1 MQSTAIQIYSTIKP
15 PIFTVGGFAFIK
27 YSADL
32 CIRKNFHEYNSAGD
46 DRMNPIDIEKYKKD
60 MMRLYGKR
68 TNIPEEVPEKTAET
82 PEEVTEIP
90 EEAEETQEIPEEA
103 AEVPEE
109 TAEEQEND
117 IEERFPEPDLSELDD
132 EISDAEYAAAE
143 GMGNSTGYILVNVR
157 AGNEA
162 FPIEDAVVLVTAVV
176 DGNRLI
182 IASGLTDIS
191 GTTIR
196 LETPAPDIIYSQSP
210 SPAKRPYSLFD
221 ISVRAN
227 GYFNARSVDVPV
239 FSGITSIQNFNMI
252 PVPLLMQS
260 SDETLTYYNQE
271 PQF

>member
-1 MQSTAIQIYSTIKP
+1 
-15 PIFTVGGFAFIK
+15 
-27 YSADL
+27 
-32 CIRKNFHEYNSAGD
+32 
-46 DRMNPIDIEKYKKD
+46 MNPIDIEKYKKD
-60 MMRLYGKR
+60 MMKLYGKR
-68 TNIPEEVPEKTAET
+68 TNIPEEVHKEVAQEIPEEIAEEQEIPEEVHEEITQET
-82 PEEVTEIP
+82 PEEVP
-90 EEAEETQEIPEEA
+90 QES
-103 AEVPEE
+103 
-109 TAEEQEND
+109 N

-132 EISDAEYAAAE
+132 EISDAEYDTAE

-157 AGNEA
+157 AGHEA
-162 FPIEDAVVLVTAVV
+162 FPIENATVIITAIV

-221 ISVRAN
+221 INVRAD

-252 PVPLLMQS
+252 PVPLFMNS
-260 SDETLTYYNQE
+260 SDETLTYFNQE